1 MISSQMIG
9 KITKVGLMINR
20 LKMEKNKQYEHLS
33 CAVIF
38 NCLMMTS

>member
-20 LKMEKNKQYEHLS
+20 LKMEKINNTS
-33 CAVIF
+33 I
-38 NCLMMTS
+38 CLVQLFLTAL